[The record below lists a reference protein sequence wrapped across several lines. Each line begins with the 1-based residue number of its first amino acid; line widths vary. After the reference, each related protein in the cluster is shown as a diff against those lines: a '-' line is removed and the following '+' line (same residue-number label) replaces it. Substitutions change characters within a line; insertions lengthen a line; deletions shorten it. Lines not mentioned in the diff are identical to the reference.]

1 MSLKGKVAIVTG
13 SSSGIGKATVTA
25 LLNKGVLVAGWSRS
39 QNSIENSNYLYC
51 KTDISDPDS
60 VGLSFAETKEKFG
73 TIDFLIN
80 NAGIGFVSDFEKL
93 PDDRWHRMFDV
104 NVHGLYYCSKIVIPD
119 MKKQGS
125 GYIINVGSIAGTTA
139 VKNMVGYAATKHAVT
154 GISHSLFMELREFGI
169 KVSCVYPGSVK
180 TNFFDKI
187 ESIKA
192 HENMMQPE
200 DIAGSIIHLL
210 ESSPN
215 YHMVDIEMRPLKP
228 KG

>member
-1 MSLKGKVAIVTG
+1 MSLSGKVAVVTG
-13 SSSGIGKATVTA
+13 SSSGIGQATVTA
-25 LLNKGVLVAGWSRS
+25 LLNKGVRVAGWSRNP
-39 QNSIENSNYLYC
+39 NSIENSNYLFC
-51 KTDISDPDS
+51 KTNIADKESVAESYTKTKQQLGVVDI
-60 VGLSFAETKEKFG
+60 
-73 TIDFLIN
+73 LIN

-93 PDDRWHRMFDV
+93 SDDQWHQMFDV
-104 NVHGLYYCSKIVIPD
+104 NVHGLYYCTKIVVPD
-119 MKKQGS
+119 MKKQGN

-154 GISHSLFMELREFGI
+154 GISHSLFMELREYGI
-169 KVSCVYPGSVK
+169 KVSCIYPGSVK

-187 ESIKA
+187 TSIEA
-192 HENMMQPE
+192 HDNMMMPE

>member
-1 MSLKGKVAIVTG
+1 MSLSGKVAVVTG
-13 SSSGIGKATVTA
+13 SSSGIGQATVTA
-25 LLNKGVLVAGWSRS
+25 LLNKGVHVAGWSRNP
-39 QNSIENSNYLYC
+39 NSIENSNYLFC
-51 KTDISDPDS
+51 KTDITDKES
-60 VGLSFAETKEKFG
+60 VAESYAKTKQQLG
-73 TIDFLIN
+73 VVDILIN

-93 PDDRWHRMFDV
+93 SEDQWHQMFDV
-104 NVHGLYYCSKIVIPD
+104 NVHGLYYCTKIVVPD
-119 MKKQGS
+119 MKKQGN

-154 GISHSLFMELREFGI
+154 GISHSLFMEFREYGI
-169 KVSCVYPGSVK
+169 KVSCIYPGSVK

-187 ESIKA
+187 TSIEA
-192 HENMMQPE
+192 HDNMMMPE